1 MLLDCWVAC
10 RPGAGQQRPP
20 SYRRP
25 ARLGAERSG
34 AERGRPL
41 GTTKEVLGSTRII
54 VLGFVFVHT
63 MVNFLVSYKPS

>member
-41 GTTKEVLGSTRII
+41 GTTKEVLVII
-54 VLGFVFVHT
+54 A
-63 MVNFLVSYKPS
+63 FLAFH

>member
-10 RPGAGQQRPP
+10 PGAGQQRPP

-25 ARLGAERSG
+25 ARLGAEWSG

-41 GTTKEVLGSTRII
+41 GTTKEVLVII
-54 VLGFVFVHT
+54 A
-63 MVNFLVSYKPS
+63 FLAFH